1 MMDPGMVLHPKNM
14 HFMLCMLPEDG
25 TAPYQVVGGVMA
37 HQAYNGYGP

>member
-1 MMDPGMVLHPKNM
+1 MVLYRNDMGLMRPM
-14 HFMLCMLPEDG
+14 SPEDE